1 MKRNMMLLQHHTL
14 SQLSPDQFNA
24 TEITNKCI
32 LSSHLFDFVHV
43 GTLVPPI
50 LSRPI
55 GSINDNAVHAQF
67 RKVIASFG
75 QRRRGQLD
83 DDPLG
88 LGASDRQAEIGLG
101 RAAVGAGRGTQGEHL
116 VVDGIETFDVAV
128 VPSALQMPSSP
139 SLPVFLQP
147 TVTSST
153 LGPCG
158 Q

>member
-1 MKRNMMLLQHHTL
+1 M
-14 SQLSPDQFNA
+14 
-24 TEITNKCI
+24 
-32 LSSHLFDFVHV
+32 HV

-55 GSINDNAVHAQF
+55 GSINDAAVYAQF
-67 RKVIASFG
+67 RKVFASFG

-88 LGASDRQAEIGLG
+88 LGASDRQAEICLG
-101 RAAVGAGRGTQGEHL
+101 RAVAVGAGRGTQGEHL

-128 VPSALQMPSSP
+128 VPSALQVPPSP

>member
-1 MKRNMMLLQHHTL
+1 M
-14 SQLSPDQFNA
+14 
-24 TEITNKCI
+24 
-32 LSSHLFDFVHV
+32 HV

-55 GSINDNAVHAQF
+55 GSINDTAVHAQF
-67 RKVIASFG
+67 RKVFASFG

-88 LGASDRQAEIGLG
+88 LGASDRQVEICLG
-101 RAAVGAGRGTQGEHL
+101 RAVVGAGRGTQGEHL
-116 VVDGIETFDVAV
+116 VVDGIKTFDVAV
-128 VPSALQMPSSP
+128 VPSALQVPPSP

-153 LGPCG
+153 LGPSG

>member
-1 MKRNMMLLQHHTL
+1 MMLLQHHTL

-101 RAAVGAGRGTQGEHL
+101 RAVAVGAGRGTQGENL

-147 TVTSST
+147 TVPSST

>member
-1 MKRNMMLLQHHTL
+1 M
-14 SQLSPDQFNA
+14 LSP
-24 TEITNKCI
+24 
-32 LSSHLFDFVHV
+32 HLLNFVHI
-43 GTLVPPI
+43 GTLVAPI

-55 GSINDNAVHAQF
+55 GSINGTTAHAQF
-67 RKVIASFG
+67 RKVLAGSG
-75 QRRRGQLD
+75 QHRRGQLD
-83 DDPLG
+83 DDPLSF
-88 LGASDRQAEIGLG
+88 GASDRQAEISLG
-101 RAAVGAGRGTQGEHL
+101 RDVAIGGGRSVEGEHL

-128 VPSALQMPSSP
+128 VPSALQVPSSP